1 MSNKIQ
7 YLSVV
12 DDELDIMALFRDAL
26 SQMEDTNVCGFT
38 DSTLALEH
46 FKLNQS
52 NYCLILSDFRMPNID
67 GMELLKKV
75 KTINPSVKTVLI
87 SAFEV
92 NEKDFEQDNCV
103 DVFLQKPIAIP
114 DLIDAVET
122 QMSTRD
128 LAS

>member
-1 MSNKIQ
+1 MTNKTQ
-7 YLSVV
+7 FLSVV
-12 DDELDIMALFRDAL
+12 DDELDLMSLFRDAL
-26 SQMEDTNVCGFT
+26 SQIEDTNVIGFN
-38 DSTLALEH
+38 DSTQALEH

-52 NYCLILSDFRMPNID
+52 DYGLILSDFRMPNID

-92 NEKDFEQDNCV
+92 NEKEFEQSNCV
-103 DVFLQKPIAIP
+103 DAFLQKPISVP

-122 QMSTRD
+122 QISTT
-128 LAS
+128 

>member
-1 MSNKIQ
+1 MTNKTQ
-7 YLSVV
+7 FLSVV
-12 DDELDIMALFRDAL
+12 DDELDLMSLFRDAL
-26 SQMEDTNVCGFT
+26 SQIEDTNVIGFN
-38 DSTLALEH
+38 DSMQALEH

-52 NYCLILSDFRMPNID
+52 NYGLILSDFRMPNID

-92 NEKDFEQDNCV
+92 NEKEFEQSNCV
-103 DVFLQKPIAIP
+103 DAFLQKPISVP

-122 QMSTRD
+122 QISTT
-128 LAS
+128 

>member
-12 DDELDIMALFRDAL
+12 DDELDIMALFKDAL
-26 SQMEDTNVCGFT
+26 SQSVCGFT

-52 NYCLILSDFRMPNID
+52 NYCLIISDFRMPNID
-67 GMELLKKV
+67 GVELLKKV

-92 NEKDFEQDNCV
+92 NEKDFEQNNCV
-103 DVFLQKPIAIP
+103 DVFLQKPITIP
-114 DLIDAVET
+114 NLIDAVET
-122 QMSTRD
+122 QISTRN

>member
-12 DDELDIMALFRDAL
+12 DDELDIMALFKDAL
-26 SQMEDTNVCGFT
+26 SQMVDNVCGFT

-92 NEKDFEQDNCV
+92 NEKDFEQNNCV
-103 DVFLQKPIAIP
+103 DVFLQKPITIP
-114 DLIDAVET
+114 NLIDAVET
-122 QMSTRD
+122 QISTRN

>member
-1 MSNKIQ
+1 MTNKTQ
-7 YLSVV
+7 FLSVV
-12 DDELDIMALFRDAL
+12 DDELDLMSLFKDAL
-26 SQMEDTNVCGFT
+26 SQIEDTNVIGFN
-38 DSTLALEH
+38 DSMQALEH

-52 NYCLILSDFRMPNID
+52 NYGLILSDFRMPNID

-92 NEKDFEQDNCV
+92 NEKEFEQSNCV
-103 DVFLQKPIAIP
+103 DAFLQKPISVP

-122 QMSTRD
+122 QISTT
-128 LAS
+128 

>member
-1 MSNKIQ
+1 MSNQPQFMI
-7 YLSVV
+7 VV
-12 DDELDIMALFRDAL
+12 DDELDNMALFRDAL

-46 FKLNQS
+46 FKLNPS
-52 NYCLILSDFRMPNID
+52 NYCLILSDFRMPNIY

-92 NEKDFEQDNCV
+92 NEKNFEQSNCV
-103 DVFLQKPIAIP
+103 DAFLQKPISIP

-122 QMSTRD
+122 QISTT
-128 LAS
+128 

>member
-1 MSNKIQ
+1 MTNKTQ
-7 YLSVV
+7 FLSVV
-12 DDELDIMALFRDAL
+12 DDELDLMSLFRDAL
-26 SQMEDTNVCGFT
+26 SQIEDTNVIGFN
-38 DSTLALEH
+38 DSMQALEH

-52 NYCLILSDFRMPNID
+52 DYGLILSDFRMPNID

-92 NEKDFEQDNCV
+92 NEKEFEQSNCV
-103 DVFLQKPIAIP
+103 DAFLQKPISVP

-122 QMSTRD
+122 QISTT
-128 LAS
+128 

>member
-12 DDELDIMALFRDAL
+12 DDELDIMALFKDAL

-67 GMELLKKV
+67 GMDMAKESKNNQS
-75 KTINPSVKTVLI
+75 IG
-87 SAFEV
+87 
-92 NEKDFEQDNCV
+92 
-103 DVFLQKPIAIP
+103 
-114 DLIDAVET
+114 
-122 QMSTRD
+122 
-128 LAS
+128 

>member
-1 MSNKIQ
+1 MTNKTRF
-7 YLSVV
+7 LSVV
-12 DDELDIMALFRDAL
+12 DDELDIMSLFRYAL
-26 SQMEDTNVCGFT
+26 SQIGDTSVIGFT
-38 DSTLALEH
+38 DSVHALEH

-52 NYCLILSDFRMPNID
+52 NYGLILSDFRMPNID

-92 NEKDFEQDNCV
+92 NEKDFEQSNCV
-103 DVFLQKPIAIP
+103 DAFLQKPISVP

-122 QMSTRD
+122 QISTT
-128 LAS
+128 